1 MRWLIGILWA
11 VVGWLLAAWILDKGG
26 GDSDRWT

>member
-26 GDSDRWT
+26 DSDRWT